1 MKVLARKTF
10 NIVIFILITVKN
22 NSNASNGVDNLLQEK
37 INEAGCPFVT
47 ENQLIERNVCLL
59 PDYASNESPKT
70 KIGVT
75 TISIYFLHVYIL
87 EVEEQKNQLTME
99 ILQYIDWK
107 EPRIRAN
114 FTSAHTKNK
123 IKVSSKNFRK
133 IWHPDLDIYT
143 KDLKDWKSLYDPF
156 LYQEMY
162 IYNTPNETPLKLSAL
177 KGWKVKIFCKFD
189 FSLFPF
195 DTQKC
200 AFRQFGSSRNIQLK
214 TNCRDTP
221 IILENKPAGVSAFL
235 ISAGQY
241 CEQNKTWNSL
251 EGLPWMDV
259 GFNITLERTIQ
270 PYLYQYYFP
279 CIAIV
284 VVSQISFMIPVSAI
298 PGRIALVVTQFL
310 TLTNIFIHQMV
321 SFTSELV

>member
-114 FTSAHTKNK
+114 FTSGHTKNK
-123 IKVSSKNFRK
+123 IKVS
-133 IWHPDLDIYT
+133 
-143 KDLKDWKSLYDPF
+143 
-156 LYQEMY
+156 
-162 IYNTPNETPLKLSAL
+162 
-177 KGWKVKIFCKFD
+177 
-189 FSLFPF
+189 
-195 DTQKC
+195 
-200 AFRQFGSSRNIQLK
+200 
-214 TNCRDTP
+214 
-221 IILENKPAGVSAFL
+221 
-235 ISAGQY
+235 
-241 CEQNKTWNSL
+241 
-251 EGLPWMDV
+251 
-259 GFNITLERTIQ
+259 
-270 PYLYQYYFP
+270 
-279 CIAIV
+279 
-284 VVSQISFMIPVSAI
+284 
-298 PGRIALVVTQFL
+298 
-310 TLTNIFIHQMV
+310 
-321 SFTSELV
+321 